1 MECVW
6 LWCACARACVVEW
19 GAQIVPTNVD
29 ISDSCSAGNSSAF
42 CAANTLYRE
51 QFEPGALAGAGGPGT
66 LDVLP
71 VGYITPGLIL
81 MDALHGSYQDWIVAM
96 ARRMVAEL
104 PVAGIAWD
112 RSDHAQLLNG
122 RLDDGIAFDRDAGNV
137 TSWLGTGWQ
146 QVVSRV
152 CEVFHAA
159 HKACIHNTYTNRL
172 DFNRHMDGI
181 YDENGDQSWRAPV
194 DALLGLSKPVWLWD
208 HCGSQERD
216 VQVARC
222 SRDVDETHAWL
233 ASTFYYGAQAT
244 SPYPP
249 CGDHTITSTNI
260 ASGSLQVYK
269 DFAPLWPLL
278 RHKRW
283 ILLPRA
289 VEVNDSRISAANIFS
304 MTVSGGGL
312 VAREDFPARHH
323 AWTRQGGGHLSE
335 PHEPQKSRKELRIE
349 NAEVGYDSAR
359 QRRIGFPSKDVVRQC
374 GRRQASGGDFGDGV
388 EGACDELEASIKLFQ
403 KGVAGRIRGTRRSMA
418 R

>member
-6 LWCACARACVVEW
+6 LLCACARACVVEW

-244 SPYPP
+244 SPFPP

-312 VAREDFPARHH
+312 VVPVLNAHGP
-323 AWTRQGGGHLSE
+323 GGWGQL
-335 PHEPQKSRKELRIE
+335 
-349 NAEVGYDSAR
+349 AR
-359 QRRIGFPSKDVVRQC
+359 QNATIAVSISQAALRETEAGSCEVRYPGGRDTVELVGLRTSSWEPAGDGARVFDVTLRKGFAVLVCPA
-374 GRRQASGGDFGDGV
+374 ASGGTQTY
-388 EGACDELEASIKLFQ
+388 E
-403 KGVAGRIRGTRRSMA
+403 
-418 R
+418 